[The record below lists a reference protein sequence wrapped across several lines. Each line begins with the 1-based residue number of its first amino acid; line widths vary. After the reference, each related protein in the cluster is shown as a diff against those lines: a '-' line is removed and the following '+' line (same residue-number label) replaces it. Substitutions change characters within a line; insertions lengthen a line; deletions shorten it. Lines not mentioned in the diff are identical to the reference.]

1 MAMKVAV
8 IGSTGQL
15 GSDLVK
21 VFEDVIPLTHKD
33 IEVTDLSSCE
43 TLKELKPDVVI
54 NTAAYHKT
62 DECEENVEKTF
73 LVNSVGARN
82 VALICREIDAIYIY
96 ISTDYVFDGAKD
108 EPYTENDMPNPIN
121 VYGVSKYAGEILTRY
136 ICDKYYIIRLSSLFG
151 VAGASGKGGN
161 FVETIIKKADA
172 GDELNVVNDI
182 RMSPTYTKDAAAAIK
197 KIIYNKLPYG
207 IYHVTNDGYC
217 TWYEFAKAI
226 FEITGIDA
234 KLNPTTSDKY
244 PTKARRPKNSA
255 LSISKIKSYGIN
267 MIYWKDALK
276 NYLKEKGHI

>member
-1 MAMKVAV
+1 MKVAV
-8 IGSTGQL
+8 IGASGQL

-21 VFEDVIPLTHKD
+21 VFDDVIPLTHKD

-43 TLKELKPDVVI
+43 ILKELKPDVVI

-62 DECEENVEKTF
+62 DECEANPEKTF

-82 VALICREIDAIYIY
+82 IALICREIDAIDVY
-96 ISTDYVFDGAKD
+96 ISTDYVFDGAKK
-108 EPYTENDMPNPIN
+108 EPYTEDDIPNPIN

-136 ICDKYYIIRLSSLFG
+136 ICNKHYIIRVSSLFG

-161 FVETIIKKADA
+161 FVETMIKKGKA

-182 RMSPTYTKDAAAAIK
+182 TMSPTYTKDAALAIK

-207 IYHVTNDGYC
+207 IYHVTNDGSC

-234 KLNPTTSDKY
+234 KLNPITSGKF
-244 PTKARRPKNSA
+244 PTKAKRPKNSA
-255 LSISKIKSYGIN
+255 LSIEKIKSYGIN
-267 MIYWKDALK
+267 MRHWKCALRE
-276 NYLKEKGHI
+276 YLKEKGHI

>member
-1 MAMKVAV
+1 MKVAV
-8 IGSTGQL
+8 IGASGQL

-43 TLKELKPDVVI
+43 ILKELKPDVVI

-62 DECEENVEKTF
+62 DECEENPEKTF

-82 VALICREIDAIYIY
+82 VALVCKEIDAIDVY
-96 ISTDYVFDGAKD
+96 ISTDYVFDGAKK
-108 EPYTENDMPNPIN
+108 EPYTEDDTSNPIN

-136 ICDKYYIIRLSSLFG
+136 ICDKHYIIRVSSLFG

-161 FVETIIKKADA
+161 FIETMIKKAKA
-172 GDELNVVNDI
+172 GNELNVVNDI
-182 RMSPTYTKDAAAAIK
+182 TMSPTYTKDAAVVIK
-197 KIIYNKLPYG
+197 EIIYNKLPYG
-207 IYHVTNDGYC
+207 IYHVTNDGFC

-234 KLNPTTSDKY
+234 KLNPITSDKY
-244 PTKARRPKNSA
+244 PTKAKRPKNSA
-255 LSISKIKSYGIN
+255 LSIEKIKSYGMN
-267 MIYWKDALK
+267 MRNWKEALRD
-276 NYLKEKGHI
+276 YLKEKGHI